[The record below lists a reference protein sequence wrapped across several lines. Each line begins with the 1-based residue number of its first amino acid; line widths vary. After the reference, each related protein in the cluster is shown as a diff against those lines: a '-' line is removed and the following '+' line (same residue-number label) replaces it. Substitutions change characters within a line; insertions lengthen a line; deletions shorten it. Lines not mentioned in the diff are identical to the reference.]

1 MSFGGWSG
9 QPVPCWATP
18 LGCGFTGRPDAEHA
32 EHAECAEGF
41 DDFMDDRVAKRS
53 QKCGYA
59 ARPVKQTRADCRF
72 ETMINDSSH
81 LSAQRDGFRA
91 ARPRSGPPPGA
102 QRPSRIP
109 SPHHKNAPP
118 GPRHIPSA
126 LYKGPPSV
134 VAPAYKHRAPVSRT
148 VDNGMYIIVE
158 GRRYTIHR
166 IPPILGVG
174 PDEYFYNTDDGKK
187 WEVIRGHE
195 GHFMTR
201 PGQHR

>member
-1 MSFGGWSG
+1 MSANFGGWSG
-9 QPVPCWATP
+9 QPVPSRATP
-18 LGCGFTGRPDAEHA
+18 LGCGFTERPDAEY
-32 EHAECAEGF
+32 AEGF
-41 DDFMDDRVAKRS
+41 DDMMDDSVAKRS

-59 ARPVKQTRADCRF
+59 ARPVKQTRADCGF
-72 ETMINDSSH
+72 ESMINESSH
-81 LSAQRDGFRA
+81 LRAQQDGFRA
-91 ARPRSGPPPGA
+91 ARPPTGKPPPGA
-102 QRPSRIP
+102 QGPSRIP
-109 SPHHKNAPP
+109 SPHHKGAPG
-118 GPRHIPSA
+118 GPQHIAST
-126 LYKGPPSV
+126 LYKGAAPV
-134 VAPAYKHRAPVSRT
+134 VPPAYKHRAPVSRT

-174 PDEYFYNTDDGKK
+174 LDEYFYNTDDGKK